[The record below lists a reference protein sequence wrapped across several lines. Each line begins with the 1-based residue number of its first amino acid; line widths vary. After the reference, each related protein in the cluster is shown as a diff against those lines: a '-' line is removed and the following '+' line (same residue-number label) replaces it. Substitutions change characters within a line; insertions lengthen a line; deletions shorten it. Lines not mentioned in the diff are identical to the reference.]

1 MAKNVFRQNQYP
13 NHNFEL
19 DIVEDRQY
27 VTKTVDISTP
37 PPAYHLVG
45 ANLKWGP
52 YDFLS
57 SKVNIS
63 LSIDNLFDSSYR
75 NYLNRLR
82 YYADEQGRNVL
93 LQIKFSY

>member
-1 MAKNVFRQNQYP
+1 M
-13 NHNFEL
+13 

-37 PPAYHLVG
+37 PPPYHLLGV
-45 ANLKWGP
+45 NLKWGP

-57 SKVNIS
+57 SKVSIS